1 MHLSRDLGNEPA
13 NVLYP
18 MEYANRALSW
28 AESKPN
34 VKVEVYDW
42 DKLVELGMGGLINVG
57 KGSDRKPCMVIFT
70 LNPDRTRVLGDLV

>member
-1 MHLSRDLGNEPA
+1 
-13 NVLYP
+13 

-42 DKLVELGMGGLINVG
+42 DKLVELGMGGLINVAKEATG
-57 KGSDRKPCMVIFT
+57 TCMVIFT
-70 LNPDRTRVLGDLV
+70 LNPDQDKGVRRPCVVGKGSL